1 MLVKSIALITDIFE
15 GGVGRHVSE
24 MAAEWSKE
32 TLVLLIIY
40 RDRIVTVNL
49 YQYGKITLSKNL
61 VQDGSFDFLK
71 HLFSLL
77 QVNLLHIHSFFR
89 MSKSLYDFYCQLDI
103 PYVYTLHNYQVI
115 CPIMTMLN
123 GPTYCGNEKRLC
135 VCRKCLRKAHRAPW
149 LYTRNNVIDIVEY
162 RNAYKDILERAALV
176 ICPSKDAME
185 RLLEYYPQVN
195 AKVLPNPEIIDF
207 SIQNQCHDGDL
218 DTIDLSQN
226 RTIRVGLIGGIGFT
240 KGRNV
245 IDQVIKV
252 VKKRDYK
259 IKFIVFGTIK
269 PPIKHSQYLEVLGR
283 YKESEVYQK
292 IIDKS
297 IDFFWFPPVWPET
310 YSYVLS
316 IPIRL
321 KIPVL
326 GSNLGAIGERI
337 LSGKWGAV
345 YPWNSTI
352 DEIVEALRSFDY
364 LKWRQIGN
372 FNIKNTYF
380 PSISEFYNPMTI
392 RVNKLHESD
401 RGKDELLQNVCKY
414 LEKGNNH
421 IPTRLTL
428 YETRVLIASQNNII
442 GKISVLLHFSV
453 ISLFNDI
460 KYAGIKGIIR
470 HIKD

>member
-1 MLVKSIALITDIFE
+1 ML
-15 GGVGRHVSE
+15 
-24 MAAEWSKE
+24 
-32 TLVLLIIY
+32 
-40 RDRIVTVNL
+40 
-49 YQYGKITLSKNL
+49 
-61 VQDGSFDFLK
+61 
-71 HLFSLL
+71 
-77 QVNLLHIHSFFR
+77 FR
-89 MSKSLYDFYCQLDI
+89 S
-103 PYVYTLHNYQVI
+103 
-115 CPIMTMLN
+115 
-123 GPTYCGNEKRLC
+123 
-135 VCRKCLRKAHRAPW
+135 
-149 LYTRNNVIDIVEY
+149 
-162 RNAYKDILERAALV
+162 
-176 ICPSKDAME
+176 
-185 RLLEYYPQVN
+185 
-195 AKVLPNPEIIDF
+195 
-207 SIQNQCHDGDL
+207 
-218 DTIDLSQN
+218 
-226 RTIRVGLIGGIGFT
+226 
-240 KGRNV
+240 
-245 IDQVIKV
+245 
-252 VKKRDYK
+252 
-259 IKFIVFGTIK
+259 
-269 PPIKHSQYLEVLGR
+269 
-283 YKESEVYQK
+283 
-292 IIDKS
+292 
-297 IDFFWFPPVWPET
+297 
-310 YSYVLS
+310 
-316 IPIRL
+316 
-321 KIPVL
+321 
-326 GSNLGAIGERI
+326 GERI